1 MAFLFTGANMARIKA
16 TFRAGDMV
24 TVKESAF
31 RVHYDDSV
39 ADTVNANYH
48 VTREDT
54 DRWYADKRKATK
66 EASAKGEN
74 TFDINFDS
82 GGESRL
88 PPRGGYVTLHRGTAY
103 RVLRA
108 RCRESF
114 SYHNATGGW
123 TKLLDLNTGREVFYS
138 MVNLEKV
145 VA

>member
-1 MAFLFTGANMARIKA
+1 MARIRA
-16 TFRAGDMV
+16 TFKAGDLV

-31 RVHYDDSV
+31 RKHYDDSV
-39 ADTVNANYH
+39 DDTVNANFH

-54 DRWYADKRKATK
+54 DRWYAGMRRDVE
-66 EASAKGEN
+66 EAKAKGED
-74 TFDINFDS
+74 TFSIVMDS

-88 PPRGGYVTLHRGTAY
+88 PPRGGYAQLHRGTAY

-123 TKLLDLNTGREVFYS
+123 TKLLDLATGREVFFK
-138 MVNLEKV
+138 MDKLEKV

>member
-1 MAFLFTGANMARIKA
+1 MARIKA

-24 TVKESAF
+24 TVRDDAF
-31 RVHYDDSV
+31 RVNYDDTV
-39 ADTVNANYH
+39 DDTVHANYH
-48 VTREDT
+48 VSREDT
-54 DRWYADKRKATK
+54 ERWYEEKHRAIR
-66 EASAKGEN
+66 EAAERGED
-74 TFDINFDS
+74 TFDLAFDS

-88 PPRGGYVTLHRGTAY
+88 PPRGGYVSLHRGTAY

-123 TKLLDLNTGREVFYS
+123 TKLLHLESGREVFFK
-138 MVNLEKV
+138 MDKLEKV

>member
-1 MAFLFTGANMARIKA
+1 MAAIKA
-16 TFRAGDMV
+16 GFGKGDLV
-24 TVKESAF
+24 TVREDAF
-31 RVHYDDSV
+31 KINWKDEV
-39 ADTVNANYH
+39 AATVDARYH

-54 DRWYADKRKATK
+54 ERWHADKRRANE
-66 EASAKGEN
+66 EARAAGED
-74 TFDINFDS
+74 TFSINFDS

-88 PPRGGYVTLHRGTAY
+88 PPMGGITSLFRGTAY

-123 TKLLDLNTGREVFYS
+123 TKLLDLNSGRDVFYK
-138 MVNLEKV
+138 MDKLEKV